1 MVLRRV
7 TRSLYLVLGMSF
19 LAVALVGIFLPG
31 VPTTITT
38 IVAGYF
44 FARSSDRF
52 DRWLVNHRVLG
63 PVIRDWRAGVGF
75 TRRMKVVAMTA
86 MTASIAFSGYLIGR
100 AWVWAL
106 LAASWLWASWL
117 ILRQPTKQTT
127 GPA

>member
-7 TRSLYLVLGMSF
+7 TRSLYLVLGLLF
-19 LAVALVGIFLPG
+19 LAIALVGIFLPG

-44 FARSSDRF
+44 FARSSERF
-52 DRWLVNHRVLG
+52 DSWLVNHRALG
-63 PVIRDWRAGVGF
+63 PVIRDWRAGAGF
-75 TRRMKVVAMTA
+75 TLRMKVVTMTA
-86 MTASIAFSGYLIGR
+86 MTASIVVSGYLIDR
-100 AWVWAL
+100 AWVRAL

-127 GPA
+127 RPA